1 MKCPDF
7 LIFKKSGHFLVF
19 LYSIRRE
26 EVFLTGFKR
35 NRGLIKKLPGK
46 HWLVSVAFSDS
57 LVLVDY

>member
-26 EVFLTGFKR
+26 EVFLTRFKR
-35 NRGLIKKLPGK
+35 NRGDIKKLPGK
-46 HWLVSVAFSDS
+46 HWLVSVLSQTA
-57 LVLVDY
+57 